1 MHVVLGAL
9 TVVGT
14 FLLAMQYKTMEF
26 NGFINLYAGILLGGV
41 PLGLMMVTY
50 QFNTLGKA
58 LRGLWKTLTGDPEA
72 ERERLADNLLEFG
85 RQVRRDRAAA
95 ASEVLERESNPVFK
109 RLGRHV
115 LEGTSPDEIE
125 TDAVILTRKSMEDT
139 KRARKVLSSLGD
151 FAPAMGMIGTL
162 IGLIQLL
169 SEMTNFQNLGPGMAI
184 ALLTTFYGLLL
195 AHLVYLPLARLVAD
209 HGSQRTENMNLVI
222 EGMLKLARYR
232 PLTEIRDVIRA
243 NGDEQTSRAANER
256 AAE

>member
-14 FLLAMQYKTMEF
+14 FLLAMQFKTMEF
-26 NGFINLYAGILLGGV
+26 NGFINTYAAILLGGV
-41 PLGLMMVTY
+41 PIGLMLVTY

-58 LRGLWKTLTGDPEA
+58 IRGLWKTLTNDPDD

-95 ASEVLERESNPVFK
+95 ASEVLEREPNPVFK

-125 TDAVILTRKSMEDT
+125 TDAVILTRRSMEDT

-169 SEMTNFQNLGPGMAI
+169 ANMTNFQNLGPGMAI

-209 HGSQRTENMNLVI
+209 YGSQRTENMNLVI

-243 NGDEQTSRAANER
+243 DGDEESNRAANRR